1 MMFQE
6 GAYMANVV
14 RYDPFDLLEGMMKSV
29 LRPGYGMAFEMA
41 GEGGAG
47 TIPIDMAEDDRC
59 YYVWAELPGVI
70 KEDVTLNINGN
81 QLWLSAEVKREKA
94 IEQGQGRETLIR
106 NERRYGTI
114 SRTLNF
120 AIEIDDSKAE
130 AKYRDGVL
138 ALTLPKK
145 ESAHAKRLAIH

>member
-1 MMFQE
+1 
-6 GAYMANVV
+6 MANVV

-29 LRPGYGMAFEMA
+29 LRPGYGMAFEMR
-41 GEGGAG
+41 GDGGAG
-47 TIPIDMAEDDRC
+47 SIPIDMAEDDRC
-59 YYVWAELPGVI
+59 YYLWAELPGVK
-70 KEDVTLNINGN
+70 KEDVTININGS

-94 IEQGQGRETLIR
+94 VEQGQGKETLVR

-114 SRTLNF
+114 SRTLHF
-120 AIEIDDSKAE
+120 AADIDESKAE

-145 ESAHAKRLAIH
+145 DSAHAKRLAIH